1 MDMKKL
7 FFLGL
12 LFCLLASLRSAFMD
26 INVIRSLYQKAVTNE
41 QYCKQLIEATAAY
54 NENNNPLMLG
64 YKASGTMI
72 MAKHVFNPFTKM
84 SYFKKGKDMLE
95 KAIESDK
102 NNIELRFLRFAAQTN
117 MPSFLGYNKSI
128 QNDKKFLLTSF
139 SQIKDIRLKELLLP
153 VLHESKYVTAEEKQQ
168 MY

>member
-1 MDMKKL
+1 MKRL
-7 FFLGL
+7 IFLISF
-12 LFCLLASLRSAFMD
+12 FCLFASFKSPCTDLDA
-26 INVIRSLYQKAVTNE
+26 IRSLYQKAVTNE
-41 QYCKQLIEATAAY
+41 QYCRQLIDATAAY

-64 YKASGTMI
+64 YKASATMI

-95 KAIESDK
+95 KAIEFDK
-102 NNIELRFLRFAAQTN
+102 NNIELRYLRFAAQTN

-128 QNDKKFLLTSF
+128 QNDKKFLLASF
-139 SQIKDIRLKELLLP
+139 SQIKDVRLKELLLP

-168 MY
+168 LH